1 MQTSSLNF
9 EIFENL
15 PYRVYVRDKNGVI
28 VYANALA
35 GEFLRL
41 EMSKLVGKRYDEI
54 FKDEEFIAHLQ
65 SVDSELFALKSKA
78 VTAVKSFNRYY
89 KKQSVFKVV
98 DFIYVAG
105 DGRKFIVTFLIEI
118 LDGYSLA
125 RGHFL
130 PGLGLYDPKS
140 MTISTETG
148 RVRLTDLENSL
159 FFLLYENRG
168 SVVTYEEIFLSLDTY
183 NKMNLFSLRALV
195 KRIKAKI
202 GGNVV
207 KNVSKKGYMLDFR

>member
-1 MQTSSLNF
+1 
-9 EIFENL
+9 
-15 PYRVYVRDKNGVI
+15 
-28 VYANALA
+28 
-35 GEFLRL
+35 
-41 EMSKLVGKRYDEI
+41 
-54 FKDEEFIAHLQ
+54 
-65 SVDSELFALKSKA
+65 
-78 VTAVKSFNRYY
+78 
-89 KKQSVFKVV
+89 
-98 DFIYVAG
+98 
-105 DGRKFIVTFLIEI
+105 
-118 LDGYSLA
+118 
-125 RGHFL
+125 
-130 PGLGLYDPKS
+130 
-140 MTISTETG
+140 MTISTEIG

>member
-1 MQTSSLNF
+1 M
-9 EIFENL
+9 
-15 PYRVYVRDKNGVI
+15 RDKNGII

-130 PGLGLYDPKS
+130 PELGLYDPKS

-207 KNVSKKGYMLDFR
+207 KNVSKKGYMLDFRWRFASRNLC